1 MSDPT
6 IGGAPGNP
14 SSGPA
19 LRSFLLKLAVKP
31 NPYLGTLGVFLGAGI
46 GTLFGRL
53 LSVGLPDL
61 RGALGLGVDE
71 AAWIPTAYN
80 MGLMFMGPFSVYLG
94 GLLGVRRV
102 LLWCAPVFIIAS
114 ILLPLAPNLAVM
126 LALQV
131 IAGISSG
138 TFYPLTMSYALRSLP
153 VRYTILAIGVYSMDI
168 LAATTTAVPM
178 EALFTEYLSWRWIFW
193 IGAPLTSLMLLC
205 VFRAIPHPP
214 PRAGPKPAIS
224 WAGFLYGSLGLSLI
238 YGALDQGE
246 RLNWLG
252 SGVIVGML
260 VTGAFFIL
268 AATIRRWMSPNPLV
282 NIPFLKSRN
291 TLILATGLFSFRF
304 TMLAIAL
311 LIPGFLGAIQGY
323 RPLETGRVLLWVGGP
338 QVIVGIIAAR
348 LMRRIDSRLVFA
360 IGFATVAVACL
371 MNARLTSAWAGENFL
386 ASQLV
391 ICVGLSVTFVALIGS
406 IVQQAVSSG
415 AISSPVNI
423 LTFSAFIH
431 TVRLF
436 GGEVGT
442 AFMQRFIT
450 LREQFHSNLV
460 GLRVEAGDWLTD
472 ERLRLLTGAVSAN
485 STGMDEAQ
493 ERAAALLGGQ
503 VRLQAYTLA
512 YIDGFMLIALVCVG
526 MITLIAFLKPM
537 EIFFDSRSPEP
548 PGG

>member
-1 MSDPT
+1 MSDST
-6 IGGAPGNP
+6 SGVDAGNP
-14 SSGPA
+14 SREPA

-102 LLWCAPVFIIAS
+102 LLWCAPVFAMTS

-138 TFYPLTMSYALRSLP
+138 TFYPLTMTYALRSLP
-153 VRYTILAIGVYSMDI
+153 MRYTIYAIGVYSVDI
-168 LAATTTAVPM
+168 LAATTVAVPL
-178 EALFTEYLSWRWIFW
+178 EALFTEHLSWRWIFW
-193 IGAPLTSLMLLC
+193 ISAPLTSLMLLC
-205 VFRAIPHPP
+205 VYRAIQPPP
-214 PRAGPKPAIS
+214 PRAGPKPKIN

-238 YGALDQGE
+238 FGALDQGE

-260 VTGAFFIL
+260 ATGAFFII

-348 LMRRIDSRLVFA
+348 LIRRPGKAPGLHARIHRRLYAHRLGMRGDDYADCIAEAHGDFLRFA
-360 IGFATVAVACL
+360 I
-371 MNARLTSAWAGENFL
+371 
-386 ASQLV
+386 
-391 ICVGLSVTFVALIGS
+391 
-406 IVQQAVSSG
+406 
-415 AISSPVNI
+415 
-423 LTFSAFIH
+423 
-431 TVRLF
+431 
-436 GGEVGT
+436 
-442 AFMQRFIT
+442 
-450 LREQFHSNLV
+450 
-460 GLRVEAGDWLTD
+460 
-472 ERLRLLTGAVSAN
+472 TGAP
-485 STGMDEAQ
+485 G
-493 ERAAALLGGQ
+493 RIIALLRTKTWDQ
-503 VRLQAYTLA
+503 KNNRT
-512 YIDGFMLIALVCVG
+512 
-526 MITLIAFLKPM
+526 
-537 EIFFDSRSPEP
+537 
-548 PGG
+548 

>member
-1 MSDPT
+1 MSDRT
-6 IGGAPGNP
+6 IGGAAGNP
-14 SSGPA
+14 SRGPW
-19 LRSFLLKLAVKP
+19 LKSFLLKLAVKP

-80 MGLMFMGPFSVYLG
+80 MALMFMGPFSVYLG

-102 LLWCAPVFIIAS
+102 LLWCAPVFAIAS
-114 ILLPLAPNLAVM
+114 VLLPLAPNLAVM

-153 VRYTILAIGVYSMDI
+153 VRYTIMAIGVYSMDI
-168 LAATTTAVPM
+168 LAATTTAVPI

-193 IGAPLTSLMLLC
+193 ISAPLTSLMFLC

-214 PRAGPKPAIS
+214 PRAGSKPTIS
-224 WAGFLYGSLGLSLI
+224 WAGFLYASLGLSLI
-238 YGALDQGE
+238 FGALDQGE

-260 VTGAFFIL
+260 VTAAFFIL

-323 RPLETGRVLLWVGGP
+323 RPLETGRILLWVAGP
-338 QVIVGIIAAR
+338 QVFVGIIAAR

-371 MNARLTSAWAGENFL
+371 MNAKLTSAWAGENFL

-406 IVQQAVSSG
+406 IVQQAISSG

-450 LREQFHSNLV
+450 LREQLHSNLV

-472 ERLRLLTGAVSAN
+472 ERLRLLTGAVSGN
-485 STGMDEAQ
+485 SAGMDEAQ
-493 ERAAALLGGQ
+493 ERAATLLGGQ

-512 YIDGFMLIALVCVG
+512 YIDAFMLIALVCVG
-526 MITLIAFLKPM
+526 MITLIALLKPM
-537 EIFFDSRSPEP
+537 EIFFDSRSLEP

>member
-94 GLLGVRRV
+94 GFLGVRRV
-102 LLWCAPVFIIAS
+102 LLWCAPVFAMTS

-131 IAGISSG
+131 IAGITSG

-153 VRYTILAIGVYSMDI
+153 ARYTILAIGVYSMDI

-214 PRAGPKPAIS
+214 PRAGPKPAIN

-252 SGVIVGML
+252 SGVIVG
-260 VTGAFFIL
+260 
-268 AATIRRWMSPNPLV
+268 
-282 NIPFLKSRN
+282 
-291 TLILATGLFSFRF
+291 
-304 TMLAIAL
+304 
-311 LIPGFLGAIQGY
+311 
-323 RPLETGRVLLWVGGP
+323 
-338 QVIVGIIAAR
+338 
-348 LMRRIDSRLVFA
+348 
-360 IGFATVAVACL
+360 
-371 MNARLTSAWAGENFL
+371 
-386 ASQLV
+386 
-391 ICVGLSVTFVALIGS
+391 
-406 IVQQAVSSG
+406 
-415 AISSPVNI
+415 
-423 LTFSAFIH
+423 
-431 TVRLF
+431 
-436 GGEVGT
+436 
-442 AFMQRFIT
+442 
-450 LREQFHSNLV
+450 
-460 GLRVEAGDWLTD
+460 
-472 ERLRLLTGAVSAN
+472 
-485 STGMDEAQ
+485 
-493 ERAAALLGGQ
+493 
-503 VRLQAYTLA
+503 
-512 YIDGFMLIALVCVG
+512 
-526 MITLIAFLKPM
+526 
-537 EIFFDSRSPEP
+537 
-548 PGG
+548 